1 MTNNAYQ
8 VIARRWRPKQFS
20 ELVGQDHVV
29 QTLGNAINMG
39 RIAHAY
45 LFVGPRGT
53 GKTTSA
59 RLFAKSINWEDGPSL
74 EVPEDSDIGNAIMA
88 GRCLDV
94 IEIDGAS
101 NNSVDQVRDLRDECQ
116 YAPAQCRYKIYVID
130 EVHMLSQQAFNALL
144 KTLEEPP
151 SHVKFVFATTESHK
165 VLPTIVSRCQ
175 RFEFRSIPAPLIV
188 KKLKEI
194 CEAESIE
201 VETEAIEAIA
211 RMAMGGMRDAQS
223 ILDQMISFCG
233 KTISQNDV
241 LEVYGLASRE
251 RIRNLAQYIND
262 ANYDSIIECTDSFS
276 IEGIDFYRALLDL
289 SDTFRE
295 LLLKV
300 LRDKESA
307 ASYSPEQCVR
317 ILDALRQGEELVRMG
332 LSEKT
337 NFEVTLFRAVEAG
350 RNRSIDQVIRKI
362 SGMVP
367 ADVKKKAELNFPT
380 NTPLEIAQPRV
391 EKNIVSK
398 EAATDELREELI
410 VEESTPV
417 EVVNEAA
424 HNTESIAEPENNS
437 GTKIDE
443 TVENSEE
450 PRQVLDRKKI
460 ESKIA
465 DLPIGIRG
473 VLEEKFQADF
483 VSIEKID
490 MKKLI

>member
-1 MTNNAYQ
+1 
-8 VIARRWRPKQFS
+8 V
-20 ELVGQDHVV
+20 
-29 QTLGNAINMG
+29 
-39 RIAHAY
+39 
-45 LFVGPRGT
+45 
-53 GKTTSA
+53 
-59 RLFAKSINWEDGPSL
+59 
-74 EVPEDSDIGNAIMA
+74 
-88 GRCLDV
+88 
-94 IEIDGAS
+94 
-101 NNSVDQVRDLRDECQ
+101 
-116 YAPAQCRYKIYVID
+116 
-130 EVHMLSQQAFNALL
+130 
-144 KTLEEPP
+144 
-151 SHVKFVFATTESHK
+151 
-165 VLPTIVSRCQ
+165 
-175 RFEFRSIPAPLIV
+175 
-188 KKLKEI
+188 
-194 CEAESIE
+194 AESIE
-201 VETEAIEAIA
+201 VETEAIEAVA

-251 RIRNLAQYIND
+251 RISHLAQYIND
-262 ANYDSIIECTDSFS
+262 ANYDSIIEYTDLFS

-300 LRDKESA
+300 LRNEESA
-307 ASYSPEQCVR
+307 INCSPEQCVR
-317 ILDALRQGEELVRMG
+317 ILDALRQGEDLVRMG

-367 ADVKKKAELNFPT
+367 ADVKKKVELNSSINP
-380 NTPLEIAQPRV
+380 PVEIVQNKV
-391 EKNIVSK
+391 EESIVSK
-398 EAATDELREELI
+398 EFASVELNEDLV
-410 VEESTPV
+410 VEEPASAELGNETAPEIAPEIEPISTHEQEPS
-417 EVVNEAA
+417 
-424 HNTESIAEPENNS
+424 TE
-437 GTKIDE
+437 IDE
-443 TVENSEE
+443 ILENSED

-465 DLPIGIRG
+465 ELPKGIRG

>member
-1 MTNNAYQ
+1 
-8 VIARRWRPKQFS
+8 
-20 ELVGQDHVV
+20 
-29 QTLGNAINMG
+29 
-39 RIAHAY
+39 
-45 LFVGPRGT
+45 
-53 GKTTSA
+53 
-59 RLFAKSINWEDGPSL
+59 
-74 EVPEDSDIGNAIMA
+74 
-88 GRCLDV
+88 
-94 IEIDGAS
+94 
-101 NNSVDQVRDLRDECQ
+101 
-116 YAPAQCRYKIYVID
+116 
-130 EVHMLSQQAFNALL
+130 
-144 KTLEEPP
+144 
-151 SHVKFVFATTESHK
+151 
-165 VLPTIVSRCQ
+165 
-175 RFEFRSIPAPLIV
+175 
-188 KKLKEI
+188 
-194 CEAESIE
+194 
-201 VETEAIEAIA
+201 
-211 RMAMGGMRDAQS
+211 
-223 ILDQMISFCG
+223 
-233 KTISQNDV
+233 
-241 LEVYGLASRE
+241 
-251 RIRNLAQYIND
+251 
-262 ANYDSIIECTDSFS
+262 
-276 IEGIDFYRALLDL
+276 
-289 SDTFRE
+289 
-295 LLLKV
+295 
-300 LRDKESA
+300 
-307 ASYSPEQCVR
+307 
-317 ILDALRQGEELVRMG
+317 MG

>member
-1 MTNNAYQ
+1 
-8 VIARRWRPKQFS
+8 
-20 ELVGQDHVV
+20 
-29 QTLGNAINMG
+29 
-39 RIAHAY
+39 
-45 LFVGPRGT
+45 
-53 GKTTSA
+53 
-59 RLFAKSINWEDGPSL
+59 
-74 EVPEDSDIGNAIMA
+74 
-88 GRCLDV
+88 
-94 IEIDGAS
+94 
-101 NNSVDQVRDLRDECQ
+101 
-116 YAPAQCRYKIYVID
+116 
-130 EVHMLSQQAFNALL
+130 MLSQQAFNALL

-175 RFEFRSIPAPLIV
+175 RFEFRSIPAALIV
-188 KKLKEI
+188 KKLNEI
-194 CEAESIE
+194 CVAESIE
-201 VETEAIEAIA
+201 VETEAIEAVA

-251 RIRNLAQYIND
+251 RISHLAQYIND
-262 ANYDSIIECTDSFS
+262 ANYDSIIEYTDLFS

-300 LRDKESA
+300 LRNEESA
-307 ASYSPEQCVR
+307 INCSPEQCVR
-317 ILDALRQGEELVRMG
+317 ILDALRQGEDLVRMG

-367 ADVKKKAELNFPT
+367 ADVKKKVELNSSINP
-380 NTPLEIAQPRV
+380 PVEIVQNKV
-391 EKNIVSK
+391 EESIVSK
-398 EAATDELREELI
+398 EFASVELNEDLV
-410 VEESTPV
+410 VEEPASAELGNEIEPISTHEQEPS
-417 EVVNEAA
+417 
-424 HNTESIAEPENNS
+424 TE
-437 GTKIDE
+437 IDE
-443 TVENSEE
+443 ILENSED

-465 DLPIGIRG
+465 ELPKGIRG